1 MCALCGGA
9 GQGRGF
15 YVSDMETGKGQSE
28 RQKFLCRD
36 MLVFV
41 TIQAYMLLL
50 FISLAAACF
59 RTDFNMKLSFVQCMD
74 STAVPIIMLQLS
86 CAVCLVHTTSMMTAY
101 KEVMKRKK
109 CSSQAHAPPY
119 TKLEMLKV
127 LVSGVLVYIILK
139 SNYIYI
145 LFFPLLVLLFMYRLL
160 YTLKCRCLEI
170 PLHPIS
176 IQ

>member
-1 MCALCGGA
+1 
-9 GQGRGF
+9 
-15 YVSDMETGKGQSE
+15 
-28 RQKFLCRD
+28 

-74 STAVPIIMLQLS
+74 SIAVPIIMLQLS

-109 CSSQAHAPPY
+109 MQIAGARAS
-119 TKLEMLKV
+119 
-127 LVSGVLVYIILK
+127 VYKIGNVESAGCACIH
-139 SNYIYI
+139 NVY
-145 LFFPLLVLLFMYRLL
+145 
-160 YTLKCRCLEI
+160 
-170 PLHPIS
+170 
-176 IQ
+176 